1 MLYISQIPIL
11 NNIINFFNI
20 KEVFTNSEQD
30 DLELTMVNLMDHFI
44 ESDPLR
50 YSSPNFHSTLKH
62 YVYNFN
68 IYMMKIFLKKKLIKY
83 TIKLMKYILKDII
96 RLDHMILLLLE

>member
-62 YVYNFN
+62 YV
-68 IYMMKIFLKKKLIKY
+68 
-83 TIKLMKYILKDII
+83 
-96 RLDHMILLLLE
+96 